1 MHFPR
6 PTSIVYNQY
15 LFFADSELTHNV
27 IMIPVHLT
35 IKGLY
40 SYREAQAIDFTRLT
54 ETALFGIFGKVGS
67 GKSSILEAIT
77 YALYGETDRLN
88 KSGDDR
94 NYNMMNLRSDELL
107 IDYVCLAGPEGLK
120 YRFTVKGRR
129 NSKRFDDVK
138 TFERRAYQWMD
149 ELGDW
154 APIETDQVA
163 EKIIGL
169 SYDNF
174 KRTIIIPQGKF
185 QDFLDL
191 PQARR
196 TQMMNEIFQ
205 LERYDLAAKVKVLKA
220 RNDNALE
227 NLTGKLTQLGQTTP
241 ESLAGAVQA
250 LKNAQSLIQITDREV
265 KELTADEKQLETL
278 RQLFEEKQSA
288 EQKISGLAGQEA
300 DFTARAARL
309 DRYQSCRNTF
319 KLVLD
324 QKKIRETALAR
335 DRGTLEEKE
344 KSAAEGQQRIA
355 DERKNLDEILPQ
367 YEQRDA
373 LKKETEEL
381 GLVLTLAQS
390 REERAKLEDDRK
402 RGKLALLERKE
413 AIGQLTQQKSELEK
427 SLDQLKSDR
436 IDVEVV
442 TKVSEWFLKKNGLLS
457 TKETLKKEAKVIAD
471 DEEKLEM
478 SKIDLLLAAPY
489 DTLFGPEDAA
499 TPAAQLR
506 EQLAREKRALLS
518 QNAELERDILHLKTQ
533 RELRQYAGNLQ
544 TGEPCP
550 LCGSVHHPQV
560 MGGAGTLENEL
571 TAFELKQKKLR
582 ETEAAYDQLS
592 NQLSG
597 LEKELTFYEKQ
608 KKSIREKWEENK
620 AALAQHES
628 TFIWPDFSKEDE
640 KKVQDAFQKDRQQQA
655 DIQKLE
661 AEYRRKERDLNE
673 ARDLL
678 DIKIKPALDKI
689 EQNLA
694 AKIAET
700 DGYQKQITR
709 LDVAEF
715 VDQTAEQIKYRIHAQ
730 NTTYTKITDEYERL
744 TQVIQKY
751 QDQQNVLS
759 GEIMAL
765 KTNTQQQ
772 DEALHELNQSL
783 AKDIAASDFADESE
797 VRAMLQSELDT
808 ATEQQ
813 HIETYRLALNTARAT
828 LKSLEEKTEGLR
840 YEADMHQK
848 VRADL
853 EAKTVRINELRK
865 EEGSLANQ
873 VKKQEEDLSVQAELR
888 KEQEKLDIRGKD
900 IDTLSKL
907 FKASGFVSYVSAM
920 HLQNLCNQ
928 ANARFHKMTRHQ
940 LQLELYEPR
949 PAEYDFQVRDLL
961 NEGRT
966 RAVKT
971 LSGGQKFQVALALA
985 LALAD
990 QIHAQSH
997 SMHNFFFLDEG
1008 FGSLDK
1014 DSLGEVFETLQS
1026 LRRENRIVGVISH
1039 VEELQQE
1046 IQNHLKIELTEA
1058 GSVVI
1063 PNY

>member
-1 MHFPR
+1 
-6 PTSIVYNQY
+6 
-15 LFFADSELTHNV
+15 
-27 IMIPVHLT
+27 MIPVYLT

-40 SYREAQAIDFTRLT
+40 SYRQTQEIDFSRLT

-77 YALYGETDRLN
+77 FALYGETDRLN

-94 NYNMMNLRSDELL
+94 NYNMMNLRSDELM
-107 IDYVCLAGPEGLK
+107 IDYICLAGQEGHK

-138 TFERRAYQWMD
+138 TFERRAYRWMD
-149 ELGDW
+149 ELDDW

-169 SYDNF
+169 SYENF

-191 PQARR
+191 PQAQR
-196 TQMMNEIFQ
+196 TRMMNEIFQ
-205 LERYDLAAKVKVLKA
+205 LERYDLAAKVKILKI
-220 RNDNALE
+220 RNDTLLE
-227 NLTGKLTQLGQTTP
+227 NLAGKLTQLGQTTP
-241 ESLAGAVQA
+241 ELLEQSRQGLKNTQA
-250 LKNAQSLIQITDREV
+250 LIKLTDNELKV
-265 KELTADEKQLETL
+265 LTADEKQLETL
-278 RQLFEEKQSA
+278 RQLFVDKQNA
-288 EQKISGLAGQEA
+288 EQKITALATQEA
-300 DFTARAARL
+300 DFMARAARL
-309 DRYQSCRNTF
+309 DRYLSCRNTF
-319 KLVLD
+319 KLVLE
-324 QKKIRETALAR
+324 QKKIQETALAR
-335 DRGTLEEKE
+335 DQGTLREKE
-344 KSAAEGQQRIA
+344 KSMAEVQQRIA
-355 DERKNLDEILPQ
+355 DERKKLAEILPQ

-390 REERAKLEDDRK
+390 KEERAKLEDDQK
-402 RGKLALLERKE
+402 RGRIAFVQKKDI
-413 AIGQLTQQKSELEK
+413 IGQLTQQKGELETTLDKAK
-427 SLDQLKSDR
+427 SGRVDL
-436 IDVEVV
+436 EVV
-442 TKVSEWFLKKNGLLS
+442 TKVAEWFS
-457 TKETLKKEAKVIAD
+457 TKNAILATKESVKKDAKAVAD
-471 DEEKLEM
+471 DEEKLEK
-478 SKIDLLLAAPY
+478 SKADLLLAAPF
-489 DTLFGPEDAA
+489 DALFGPEDAA
-499 TPAAQLR
+499 TPPVRLR
-506 EQLAREKRALLS
+506 ERIDEEKQRLVG
-518 QNAELERDILHLKTQ
+518 QHAELEKDILHLKTQ
-533 RELRQYAGNLQ
+533 RELRKYAHDLQ
-544 TGEPCP
+544 PGEPCP
-550 LCGSVHHPQV
+550 LCGSLHHPQV
-560 MGGAGTLENEL
+560 MGGASVLENEL
-571 TAFELKQKKLR
+571 MAFEQKQKKLR
-582 ETEAAYDQLS
+582 ETEIAYDQLK
-592 NQLSG
+592 NQLSV
-597 LEKELTFYEKQ
+597 LEKEFALYERQ
-608 KKSIREKWEENK
+608 KKVIREKWEENK
-620 AALAQHES
+620 AALARQDAAF
-628 TFIWPDFSKEDE
+628 TWPDFSKDDE
-640 KKVQDAFQKDRQQQA
+640 EKVQEAFQKDRQQQGE
-655 DIQKLE
+655 IKQLE
-661 AEYRRKERDLNE
+661 ATYRQKERELNE

-678 DIKIKPALDKI
+678 DNKIRPALETI
-689 EQNLA
+689 EQKLA
-694 AKIAET
+694 AKMAET
-700 DGYQKQITR
+700 EGYQKQIIR

-715 VDQTAEQIKYRIHAQ
+715 ANQTAEQIRYRIHAQ
-730 NTTYTKITDEYERL
+730 NTAYNKLTEAYEQL
-744 TQVIQKY
+744 TQKIQALT
-751 QDQQNVLS
+751 DQQNILS
-759 GEIMAL
+759 GEITSL
-765 KTNTQQQ
+765 KTNTGQQA
-772 DEALHELNQSL
+772 EALRELNENL

-797 VRAMLQSELDT
+797 VLAMLQSELNV

-813 HIETYRLALNTARAT
+813 EIETYRLTLNTARAA
-828 LKSLEEKTEGLR
+828 LKTLEEKTAGLR
-840 YEADMHQK
+840 YDTGIHEK

-853 EAKTVRINELRK
+853 ETQTIRINELRK
-865 EEGSLANQ
+865 EEGGLTNQ
-873 VKKQEEDLSVQAELR
+873 VKKQEEDLAAQVDLR

-900 IDTLSKL
+900 IETLSKL

-997 SMHNFFFLDEG
+997 AMHNFFFLDEG

-1039 VEELQQE
+1039 VEDLQQE

-1058 GSVVI
+1058 GSLVI

>member
-1 MHFPR
+1 
-6 PTSIVYNQY
+6 
-15 LFFADSELTHNV
+15 
-27 IMIPVHLT
+27 MIPVYLT

-40 SYREAQAIDFTRLT
+40 SYRQTQEIDFSRLT

-77 YALYGETDRLN
+77 FALYGETDRLN

-94 NYNMMNLRSDELL
+94 NYNMMNLRSDDLL
-107 IDYVCLAGPEGLK
+107 IDYTCRAGPEGKK

-129 NSKRFDDVK
+129 NGKRFDDVK

-149 ELGDW
+149 ELDDW
-154 APIETDQVA
+154 APIETDQAA

-169 SYDNF
+169 SYENF

-205 LERYDLAAKVKVLKA
+205 LERYDLAGKVKILKT
-220 RNDNALE
+220 RNDTLLD
-227 NLTGKLTQLGQTTP
+227 NLAGKLTQLGQTTP
-241 ESLAGAVQA
+241 ELLVESEQA
-250 LKNAQSLIQITDREV
+250 LKNTQSLIQLTDRELKV
-265 KELTADEKQLETL
+265 LIADEKQLETL
-278 RQLFEEKQSA
+278 RQLFVEKQNA
-288 EQKISGLAGQEA
+288 EQKISVLATQEA
-300 DFTARAARL
+300 DFNARAARL

-324 QKKIRETALAR
+324 QKKIRETELVR
-335 DRGTLEEKE
+335 DKGTLEQKE

-355 DERKNLDEILPQ
+355 DERKKLDEILPQ
-367 YEQRDA
+367 YEQREA

-381 GLVLTLAQS
+381 GLVLTLAQA
-390 REERAKLEDDRK
+390 REEQAKLQEDQN
-402 RGKLALLERKE
+402 RGRMAFLQKKDV
-413 AIGQLTQQKSELEK
+413 IGQLTQQKGEMEAT
-427 SLDQLKSDR
+427 LDKAKLGRVDL
-436 IDVEVV
+436 EVV
-442 TKVSEWFLKKNGLLS
+442 TKVAEWFSIKNALLA
-457 TKETLKKEAKVIAD
+457 TKESLKKEAKGVAD
-471 DEEKLEM
+471 DEEKLAK
-478 SKIDLLLAAPY
+478 SKAHLLLAAPF
-489 DTLFGPEDAA
+489 DALFSSGDVDLP
-499 TPAAQLR
+499 PAQLR
-506 EQLAREKRALLS
+506 ERLDAEKQTLGG
-518 QNAELERDILHLKTQ
+518 QHTELEKDILHLKTQ
-533 RELRQYAGNLQ
+533 RELRKYAHDLQ
-544 TGEPCP
+544 SGEPCP
-550 LCGSVHHPQV
+550 LCGSLHHPQV
-560 MGGAGTLENEL
+560 MGGAGVLENEL
-571 TAFELKQKKLR
+571 TAFEQKQKKLR
-582 ETEAAYDQLS
+582 ETETAYDQLK
-592 NQLSG
+592 NQLSI
-597 LEKELTFYEKQ
+597 LEKEFSLYEKQ
-608 KKSIREKWEENK
+608 KKTIREKWEENK
-620 AALAQHES
+620 TALAQQDAAF
-628 TFIWPDFSKEDE
+628 TWPGFDKDDE
-640 KKVQDAFQKDRQQQA
+640 KKVQEAFQKARQQQE

-661 AEYRRKERDLNE
+661 ADYRQKERELNE

-678 DIKIKPALDKI
+678 DNKIRPALDKI

-694 AKIAET
+694 AKMAAT
-700 DGYQKQITR
+700 DAYQKQITR

-715 VDQTAEQIKYRIHAQ
+715 ANQTAEQIKYRIHAQ
-730 NTTYTKITDEYERL
+730 NTTYTKLTEEYERL
-744 TQVIQKY
+744 TQVIQRY
-751 QDQQNVLS
+751 QDQQNILS
-759 GEIMAL
+759 GEITSL
-765 KTNTQQQ
+765 KTNIRQQA
-772 DEALHELNQSL
+772 ETLRELNENL

-797 VRAMLQSELDT
+797 VLTMLQSELDLV
-808 ATEQQ
+808 AEQQ
-813 HIETYRLALNTARAT
+813 QIEAYRLALNTVRVA
-828 LKSLEEKTEGLR
+828 LKSLEEKTDGLR
-840 YEADMHQK
+840 YDAEIHQK

-865 EEGSLANQ
+865 EEGGLANQ
-873 VKKQEEDLSVQAELR
+873 VKKQGEDLAAQVGLR
-888 KEQEKLDIRGKD
+888 KEQEKLDLRGRD

-920 HLQNLCNQ
+920 HLQTLCNQ

-1039 VEELQQE
+1039 VEDLQQE

-1058 GSVVI
+1058 GSLVI

>member
-1 MHFPR
+1 
-6 PTSIVYNQY
+6 
-15 LFFADSELTHNV
+15 
-27 IMIPVHLT
+27 MIPVYLT

-40 SYREAQAIDFTRLT
+40 SYRQTQEIDFSRLT

-77 YALYGETDRLN
+77 FALYGETDRLN

-94 NYNMMNLRSDELL
+94 NYNMMNLRSDDLL
-107 IDYVCLAGPEGLK
+107 IDYTCRAGPEGKK

-129 NSKRFDDVK
+129 NGKRFDDVK

-149 ELGDW
+149 ELDDW
-154 APIETDQVA
+154 APIETDQAA

-169 SYDNF
+169 SYENF

-205 LERYDLAAKVKVLKA
+205 LERYDLAGKVKILKT
-220 RNDNALE
+220 RNDTLLD
-227 NLTGKLTQLGQTTP
+227 NLAGKLTQLGQTTP
-241 ESLAGAVQA
+241 ELLVESEQA
-250 LKNAQSLIQITDREV
+250 LKNTQSLIQLTDRELKV
-265 KELTADEKQLETL
+265 LIADEKQLETL
-278 RQLFEEKQSA
+278 RQLFVEKQNA
-288 EQKISGLAGQEA
+288 EQKISVLVTQEA
-300 DFTARAARL
+300 DFNARAARL

-324 QKKIRETALAR
+324 QKKIRETELVR
-335 DRGTLEEKE
+335 DKGTLEQKE

-355 DERKNLDEILPQ
+355 DERKKLDETLPQ

-381 GLVLTLAQS
+381 GLVLTLAQA
-390 REERAKLEDDRK
+390 REEQAKLQEDQN
-402 RGKLALLERKE
+402 RGRMAFLQKKDV
-413 AIGQLTQQKSELEK
+413 IGQLTQQKGEMEAT
-427 SLDQLKSDR
+427 LDKAKLGRVDL
-436 IDVEVV
+436 EVV
-442 TKVSEWFLKKNGLLS
+442 TKVAEWFSIKNALLA
-457 TKETLKKEAKVIAD
+457 TKESLKKEAKGVAD
-471 DEEKLEM
+471 DEEKLAK
-478 SKIDLLLAAPY
+478 SKAHLLLAAPF
-489 DTLFGPEDAA
+489 DALFSSGDVDLP
-499 TPAAQLR
+499 PAQLR
-506 EQLAREKRALLS
+506 ERLDAEKQTLGG
-518 QNAELERDILHLKTQ
+518 QHTELEKDILHLKTQ
-533 RELRQYAGNLQ
+533 RELRKYAHDLQ
-544 TGEPCP
+544 SGEPCP
-550 LCGSVHHPQV
+550 LCGSLHHPQV
-560 MGGAGTLENEL
+560 MGGAGVLENEL
-571 TAFELKQKKLR
+571 TAFEQKQKKLR
-582 ETEAAYDQLS
+582 ETETAYDQLK
-592 NQLSG
+592 NQLSI
-597 LEKELTFYEKQ
+597 LEKEFSLYEKQ
-608 KKSIREKWEENK
+608 KKTIREKWEENK
-620 AALAQHES
+620 TALAQQDAAF
-628 TFIWPDFSKEDE
+628 TWPGFDKDDE
-640 KKVQDAFQKDRQQQA
+640 KKVQEAFQKARQQQE

-661 AEYRRKERDLNE
+661 ADYRQKERELNE

-678 DIKIKPALDKI
+678 DNKIRPALDKI

-694 AKIAET
+694 AKMAAT
-700 DGYQKQITR
+700 DAYQKQITR

-715 VDQTAEQIKYRIHAQ
+715 ANQTAEQIKYRIHAQ
-730 NTTYTKITDEYERL
+730 NTTYTKLTEEYERL
-744 TQVIQKY
+744 TQVIQRY
-751 QDQQNVLS
+751 QDQQNILS
-759 GEIMAL
+759 GEITSL
-765 KTNTQQQ
+765 KTNIRQQA
-772 DEALHELNQSL
+772 ETLRELNENL

-797 VRAMLQSELDT
+797 VLTMLQSELDLV
-808 ATEQQ
+808 AEQQ
-813 HIETYRLALNTARAT
+813 QIEAYRLALNTVRVA
-828 LKSLEEKTEGLR
+828 LKSLEEKTDGLR
-840 YEADMHQK
+840 YDAEIHQK

-865 EEGSLANQ
+865 EEGGLANQ
-873 VKKQEEDLSVQAELR
+873 VKKQGEDLAAQVGLR
-888 KEQEKLDIRGKD
+888 KEQEKLDLRGRD

-920 HLQNLCNQ
+920 HLQTLCNQ

-1039 VEELQQE
+1039 VEDLQQE

-1058 GSVVI
+1058 GSLVI

>member
-1 MHFPR
+1 
-6 PTSIVYNQY
+6 
-15 LFFADSELTHNV
+15 
-27 IMIPVHLT
+27 MIPVYLT

-40 SYREAQAIDFTRLT
+40 SYRQAQEIDFSRLT

-77 YALYGETDRLN
+77 FALYGETDRLN

-94 NYNMMNLRSDELL
+94 NYNMMNLRSSELL
-107 IDYVCLAGPEGLK
+107 IDYVCRAGAEGK
-120 YRFTVKGRR
+120 QYRFTVKGRR
-129 NSKRFDDVK
+129 NGKRFEQVN
-138 TFERRAYQWMD
+138 TFERRVYQWME
-149 ELGDW
+149 ELEDW

-169 SYDNF
+169 SYENF

-205 LERYDLAAKVKVLKA
+205 LERYDLAAKVKILKT
-220 RNDNALE
+220 RNDNALG
-227 NLTGKLTQLGQTTP
+227 NLAGKMTQLGQTTP
-241 ESLAGAVQA
+241 ELLEQSQQA
-250 LKNAQSLIQITDREV
+250 LKNTQSLIQATDREL
-265 KELTADEKQLETL
+265 KALTADEKQLEIL
-278 RQLFEEKQSA
+278 RQLFVEKQNA
-288 EQKISGLAGQEA
+288 EQKIAMLATQEA
-300 DFTARAARL
+300 DFKARAARL
-309 DRYQSCRNTF
+309 DRYQTCRNTF

-324 QKKIRETALAR
+324 QKEIRESALAR
-335 DRGTLEEKE
+335 DQGTLQQKE
-344 KSAAEGQQRIA
+344 KLAQEVQLRITN
-355 DERKNLDEILPQ
+355 ERQKLDEILPQ

-390 REERAKLEDDRK
+390 KEERAKLEDDQK
-402 RGKLALLERKE
+402 RGRIALVQKKDI
-413 AIGQLTQQKSELEK
+413 IGQLTQQKNELETTLDKAK
-427 SLDQLKSDR
+427 SERVDL
-436 IDVEVV
+436 EVV
-442 TKVSEWFLKKNGLLS
+442 TKVAEWFSTKNALLAIKESLKKD
-457 TKETLKKEAKVIAD
+457 AKTVAD
-471 DEEKLEM
+471 DEERLEK
-478 SKIDLLLAAPY
+478 SKVNHLLTTPF
-489 DTLFGPEDAA
+489 DVLFGPEDAA
-499 TPAAQLR
+499 TPP
-506 EQLAREKRALLS
+506 ARLIERLDAEKQVLVS
-518 QNAELERDILHLKTQ
+518 QNAELERNILHLKTQ
-533 RELRQYAGNLQ
+533 REIRKYAHDLQ
-544 TGEPCP
+544 PGEPCP

-560 MGGAGTLENEL
+560 MGGVNVLENEL
-571 TAFELKQKKLR
+571 TAFEQKQKKLR
-582 ETEAAYDQLS
+582 ETEAAYDQLK
-592 NQLSG
+592 NQLS
-597 LEKELTFYEKQ
+597 LMEKELALYDKQ
-608 KKSIREKWEENK
+608 KKAIREKWEENK
-620 AALAQHES
+620 AALIQQEAA
-628 TFIWPDFSKEDE
+628 FAWPDFDKDDE
-640 KKVQDAFQKDRQQQA
+640 KKVQEAFQKAREQQNE
-655 DIQKLE
+655 IKKLE
-661 AEYRRKERDLNE
+661 TDYRHKERELNE

-678 DIKIKPALDKI
+678 DNKIRPALETI
-689 EQNLA
+689 EQKLA

-700 DGYQKQITR
+700 EGYQKQITR
-709 LDVAEF
+709 LNVAEF
-715 VDQTAEQIKYRIHAQ
+715 ANQTAEQIKYRIHAQ
-730 NTTYTKITDEYERL
+730 NTTYTKLTEDYERL
-744 TQVIQKY
+744 TKQIQALT
-751 QDQQNVLS
+751 DQHNILL
-759 GEIMAL
+759 GEITSL
-765 KTNTQQQ
+765 KTNIQQQ
-772 DEALHELNQSL
+772 AEALRELNENL
-783 AKDIAASDFADESE
+783 AKDIAASDFTDESE
-797 VRAMLQSELDT
+797 VRAMLQSELDMV
-808 ATEQQ
+808 AEQQ
-813 HIETYRLALNTARAT
+813 HIEGYRLALNTARAA
-828 LKSLEEKTEGLR
+828 LKTLEEKTDGLR
-840 YEADMHQK
+840 YGAEIHQK
-848 VRADL
+848 VRVDL
-853 EAKTVRINELRK
+853 ETQTSRINDLRK
-865 EEGSLANQ
+865 EEGGLANQ
-873 VKKQEEDLSVQAELR
+873 VKKQQEDLAAQVDLR
-888 KEQEKLDIRGKD
+888 KEQEKLEIRGKD
-900 IDTLSKL
+900 IETLSKL

-1058 GSVVI
+1058 GSLVI

>member
-1 MHFPR
+1 
-6 PTSIVYNQY
+6 
-15 LFFADSELTHNV
+15 
-27 IMIPVHLT
+27 MIPVSLT

-40 SYREAQAIDFTRLT
+40 SYREAQAIDFTHLT

-77 YALYGETDRLN
+77 FALYGETDRLN

-94 NYNMMNLRSDELL
+94 NYNMMNLRSSDLL
-107 IDYVCLAGPEGLK
+107 IDYVCLAGAEGKK
-120 YRFTVKGRR
+120 YRFTVKGKR
-129 NSKRFDDVK
+129 NGRQFDKVN
-138 TFERRAYQWMD
+138 TFERKAYQWMD

-154 APIETDQVA
+154 APIETDQAA

-169 SYDNF
+169 SYENF

-205 LERYDLAAKVKVLKA
+205 LERYDLAAKVKVLKS

-241 ESLAGAVQA
+241 ESLAEVVQA
-250 LKNAQSLIQITDREV
+250 LKNTESLIQITDREV
-265 KELTADEKQLETL
+265 KELTADEKKLETL
-278 RQLFEEKQSA
+278 HQLFVEKQSA
-288 EQKISGLAGQEA
+288 EEKIIGLAAQEA
-300 DFTARAARL
+300 DFTTRAARL

-324 QKKIRETALAR
+324 QKGIRESALAR
-335 DRGTLEEKE
+335 DKGTLGAKE
-344 KSAAEGQQRIA
+344 KSSEDLRQRIA
-355 DERKNLDEILPQ
+355 DERQKLDEILPQ
-367 YEQRDA
+367 YEQRDV

-381 GLVLTLAQS
+381 GLVLMLAQA
-390 REERAKLEDDRK
+390 REEQAKLRDDQN
-402 RGKLALLERKE
+402 RGKIAFLQKKDI
-413 AIGQLTQQKSELEK
+413 IGQLTQQKGELETAVDQVK
-427 SLDQLKSDR
+427 SER
-436 IDVEVV
+436 VDVEVV
-442 TKVSEWFLKKNGLLS
+442 TKVAEWFSIKNALLA
-457 TKETLKKEAKVIAD
+457 TKETLKKDAKTVAD
-471 DEEKLEM
+471 DEEKLER
-478 SKIDLLLAAPY
+478 SKVDLLLAKPF
-489 DTLFGPEDAA
+489 DTIFGPEYA
-499 TPAAQLR
+499 TMSPAQLR
-506 EQLAREKRALLS
+506 ERLDQEKQALVS
-518 QNAELERDILHLKTQ
+518 QHAEVEKDILHLKTQ

-544 TGEPCP
+544 AGEPCP

-571 TAFELKQKKLR
+571 KAFEQKQTKLR
-582 ETEAAYDQLS
+582 ETESAYDKLTNQLS
-592 NQLSG
+592 N
-597 LEKELTFYEKQ
+597 LEKELGFYEKQ
-608 KKSIREKWEENK
+608 KKSIREKWDENK
-620 AALAQHES
+620 GALTRHEEA
-628 TFIWPDFSKEDE
+628 FIWPDFSKDDE
-640 KKVQDAFQKDRQQQA
+640 KKVQEAFQKSRQQQA

-661 AEYRRKERDLNE
+661 TEYRKKEREMND
-673 ARDLL
+673 ARELL
-678 DIKIKPALDKI
+678 DNKIKPALDKI

-700 DGYQKQITR
+700 EGYQKQITR

-715 VDQTAEQIKYRIHAQ
+715 ANQTAEQIKYRIHAQ
-730 NTTYTKITDEYERL
+730 NTSYTKLTEEYERL
-744 TQVIQKY
+744 TRQIQTFT
-751 QDQQNVLS
+751 DQQNILS
-759 GEIMAL
+759 GEITAL
-765 KTNTQQQ
+765 TTTTQQQ
-772 DEALHELNQSL
+772 AEALRELNESL
-783 AKDIAASDFADESE
+783 AKDIGASDFVDESE
-797 VRAMLQSELDT
+797 IRAMLQSELDT
-808 ATEQQ
+808 VAEQQ
-813 HIETYRLALNTARAT
+813 HIETYRLALNTAQAT
-828 LKSLEEKTEGLR
+828 LKSLEEKTAGLR
-840 YEADMHQK
+840 YDPEMHQK
-848 VRADL
+848 VRAEL
-853 EAKTVRINELRK
+853 EGKTIRINELRK

-873 VKKQEEDLSVQAELR
+873 VKKQQEDLAAQADLR

-900 IDTLSKL
+900 IETLSKL

-1039 VEELQQE
+1039 VEDLQQE
-1046 IQNHLKIELTEA
+1046 IQNHLRIELTEA
-1058 GSVVI
+1058 GSVVVS
-1063 PNY
+1063 NY

>member
-1 MHFPR
+1 
-6 PTSIVYNQY
+6 
-15 LFFADSELTHNV
+15 
-27 IMIPVHLT
+27 MIPVYLT

-40 SYREAQAIDFTRLT
+40 SYRQTQEIDFSRLT

-77 YALYGETDRLN
+77 FALYGETDRLN

-94 NYNMMNLRSDELL
+94 NYNMMNLRSDDLL
-107 IDYVCLAGPEGLK
+107 IDYVCLAGQEGHK

-138 TFERRAYQWMD
+138 TFERRAYRWMD
-149 ELGDW
+149 ELDDW

-169 SYDNF
+169 SYENF

-191 PQARR
+191 PQAKR

-205 LERYDLAAKVKVLKA
+205 LERYDLAAKVKVLKT
-220 RNDNALE
+220 RNDKQLD
-227 NLTGKLTQLGQTTP
+227 NLAGNLAQLGQTTP
-241 ESLAGAVQA
+241 ELLAESLQA
-250 LKNAQSLIQITDREV
+250 LKNTQSLIKLTDREL
-265 KELTADEKQLETL
+265 KDLTADEKQLETL
-278 RQLFEEKQSA
+278 RQLFTEKQTA
-288 EQKISGLAGQEA
+288 EQKIASLATQEA
-300 DFTARAARL
+300 DFKARAARL
-309 DRYQSCRNTF
+309 DRYQACRNTF

-335 DRGTLEEKE
+335 DQGTLQQKE
-344 KSAAEGQQRIA
+344 KSAAEIQQRIA
-355 DERKNLDEILPQ
+355 DERKKLDEILPR
-367 YEQRDA
+367 YEQRDT
-373 LKKETEEL
+373 LKKEAEEL
-381 GLVLTLAQS
+381 GLVLTLTQAK
-390 REERAKLEDDRK
+390 EERAKLEDDQK
-402 RGKLALLERKE
+402 RGRTAFVQNKE
-413 AIGQLTQQKSELEK
+413 VIGQLTQQKSELEK
-427 SLDQLKSDR
+427 ALDQLKSGG
-436 IDVEVV
+436 IDLEIV
-442 TKVSEWFLKKNGLLS
+442 TKVAEWFSSKNALLATKESLKKD
-457 TKETLKKEAKVIAD
+457 AKAVAD

-478 SKIDLLLAAPY
+478 SKVNLLLAAPF
-489 DTLFGPEDAA
+489 DTIFGPEDA
-499 TPAAQLR
+499 TLSPARLR
-506 EQLAREKRALLS
+506 ERLDEEKQTLAG
-518 QNAELERDILHLKTQ
+518 QNAELERNILHLKTQ
-533 RELRQYAGNLQ
+533 RELRKYAHELQ
-544 TGEPCP
+544 PGAPCP

-560 MGGAGTLENEL
+560 MGGEGTLANEL
-571 TAFELKQKKLR
+571 TAFEQKQKKLR
-582 ETEAAYDQLS
+582 ETEAAYDHLK

-597 LEKELTFYEKQ
+597 LEKELALYDRQ
-608 KKSIREKWEENK
+608 KKTIREKWEENK
-620 AALAQHES
+620 ASLAELD
-628 TFIWPDFSKEDE
+628 TAFTWPDFSKNDE
-640 KKVQDAFQKDRQQQA
+640 NKVQEAFQKSRQQQA
-655 DIQKLE
+655 EIQKLE
-661 AEYRRKERDLNE
+661 ANYRKKENE
-673 ARDLL
+673 LSAARELL
-678 DIKIKPALDKI
+678 DNKIRPALEVVEKK
-689 EQNLA
+689 LA

-700 DGYQKQITR
+700 EGYQKQITQ
-709 LDVAEF
+709 LNVAEF
-715 VDQTAEQIKYRIHAQ
+715 ANQTAEQIRYRIHAQ
-730 NTTYTKITDEYERL
+730 NTAYQKLTDEYERL
-744 TQVIQKY
+744 TRQIQAY
-751 QDQQNVLS
+751 TDQQNILS
-759 GEIMAL
+759 GEISSL
-765 KTNTQQQ
+765 KTNIQQQ
-772 DEALHELNQSL
+772 AEALRELNDNL
-783 AKDIAASDFADESE
+783 AKDIAASDFTDESE
-797 VRAMLQSELDT
+797 VLAMLQSEMNVM
-808 ATEQQ
+808 AEQQ
-813 HIETYRLALNTARAT
+813 QIEAYRLALNTARAA
-828 LKSLEEKTEGLR
+828 LKTLEEKTEGLR
-840 YEADMHQK
+840 YDAEIHLK

-853 EAKTVRINELRK
+853 EAKMTRINELRK
-865 EEGSLANQ
+865 EEGGLANQ
-873 VKKQEEDLSVQAELR
+873 VKKQEVDLAVQVDLR
-888 KEQEKLDIRGKD
+888 KEQEKLQIRGND

-1039 VEELQQE
+1039 VEDLQQE

-1058 GSVVI
+1058 GSLVI